1 MASTNSAL
9 AIWNRLHQK
18 PGGKWLFSRLVC
30 WKAPYFASIRPL
42 FLVLEPGRCRLRVKF
57 RRAVK
62 NHIGTVHAIAMCN
75 MAELAAGTMIEVT
88 LPSTHRW
95 IPKGMAVEYLRP
107 ARGDVAAV
115 AKVDLPADLGEP
127 AAIPVAVEVLC
138 GEERVFR
145 ATIDM
150 WVSPRR
156 TATGAALNG

>member
-1 MASTNSAL
+1 MASTNRAL
-9 AIWNRLHQK
+9 AVWNRLHGK

-30 WKAPYFASIRPL
+30 WKAPYFGSIRPL
-42 FLVLEPGRCRLRVKF
+42 FLVLEPGHSRVRVTL

-95 IPKGMAVEYLRP
+95 IPKGMVVEYLRP
-107 ARGDVAAV
+107 AKSDVVAV
-115 AKVDLPADLGEP
+115 ARVDLPTDLSE
-127 AAIPVAVEVLC
+127 AVAVPVAVEVLC
-138 GEERVFR
+138 GDERAFR

-150 WVSPRR
+150 WVSPRK
-156 TATGAALNG
+156 TAT